1 MRRRYIKA
9 NVLKV
14 LFAHSGNQCA
24 YPGCCLPIF
33 EDNNQLTGECCHIE
47 AYSKNGP
54 RYNPALSDEK
64 CNEYENLILLCSRHH
79 KIIDG
84 DPQTYTVNILQNIKG
99 THEKKYSAS
108 HLRLSET
115 MISQLRNSTQYFWDT
130 INKIHT
136 NDTTGLHREIDPTI
150 SLMELV
156 DIVDK
161 NFNEIEEFVKG
172 FETSDAYLVGSFYKL
187 CKQFGW
193 DVEKIYQLPYYE
205 NPLHEPNW
213 EMHNLG
219 RPNIMNNA
227 RMHYYCL
234 VVKMLEQLSLKDCTF
249 IPLLEKWR
257 SDFFNF
263 QQNNHYVD

>member
-1 MRRRYIKA
+1 MKSRYIKA
-9 NVLKV
+9 NVLRA

-24 YPGCCLPIF
+24 YPGCGLPIF

-64 CNEYENLILLCSRHH
+64 CNNYENLILMCSRHH

-84 DPQTYTVNILQNIKG
+84 DSQTYSVDVLRSMKS

-108 HLRLSET
+108 NLRLSET
-115 MISQLRNSTQYFWDT
+115 MINQLRNSTPRFWENIT
-130 INKIHT
+130 RIHA

-150 SLMELV
+150 SLMELI
-156 DIVDK
+156 DIVDE
-161 NFNEIEEFVKG
+161 NFNTIEEFIKG
-172 FETSDAYLVGSFYKL
+172 FETSDEYLVGDIYRL
-187 CKQFGW
+187 CKQFCW
-193 DVEKIYQLPYYE
+193 DVEKFDQIPYYE
-205 NPLHEPNW
+205 NPLHAPNW

-227 RMHYYCL
+227 RMYYYCL
-234 VVKMLEQLSLKDCTF
+234 KNVGTIIVEREYFYSYSRKME
-249 IPLLEKWR
+249 
-257 SDFFNF
+257 N
-263 QQNNHYVD
+263 